1 MIPAPRRCYTAA
13 PSEVAPQGLTGWVL
27 HGCSMRDAFVLV
39 VDDNPETLNLFA
51 RGLEAEGFQVRRAS
65 SVLRALEALHD
76 GTPRPAV
83 IVTDLMMPGT
93 SGWDFVKHLRAEPA
107 LLALPIIVITGA
119 EPGESEQLADV
130 VLQKPVDPIRLA
142 ETVRALIPA

>member
-1 MIPAPRRCYTAA
+1 MPTP
-13 PSEVAPQGLTGWVL
+13 
-27 HGCSMRDAFVLV
+27 FVLI

-51 RGLEAEGFQVRRAS
+51 RGLEAEGLQVRTAS

-76 GTPRPAV
+76 GTPRPGV

-93 SGWDFVKHLRAEPA
+93 TGWDFLKHLRAEPA
-107 LLALPIIVITGA
+107 LQALPLVVITGV

-130 VLQKPVDPIRLA
+130 VLQKPVDPMRLA
-142 ETVRALIPA
+142 ETVRGLLPRVNPSPTV

>member
-1 MIPAPRRCYTAA
+1 
-13 PSEVAPQGLTGWVL
+13 
-27 HGCSMRDAFVLV
+27 MRDLFILV

-51 RGLEAEGFQVRRAS
+51 RGLEAEGFQVRTAS
-65 SVLRALEALHD
+65 SVLRALEVLHD

-83 IVTDLMMPGT
+83 IVTDLMMPRT
-93 SGWDFVKHLRAEPA
+93 TGWDFLRHLRAEPA
-107 LLALPIIVITGA
+107 LQGLPVVVITGA

-130 VLQKPVDPIRLA
+130 VLQKPVDTIQLG